1 MIIKSIRFKTFYM
14 NKAEPFYKKLSFN
27 LLSIGLICAALFLA
41 KDLIL
46 PILFAILLATL
57 LLPATKFLSRRKLS
71 KTFSII
77 IPLAIA
83 IIIGSAIIYFLSKQV
98 ANFMADVPT
107 LKERLNDIGSS
118 IQHWFNDQTHITVR
132 KQNQYIDQTL
142 DNLKEKAPQIAS
154 VTFGSITGM
163 LQYVILLPVYT
174 FLILYYRSVIKT
186 FIIGV
191 FKNGSRENVTD
202 ILTESTNISQKY
214 VMGLMIETAIVFTL
228 NAIGFLII
236 GVKYAIFMALLA
248 ALLNLIPYV
257 GMLIA
262 NIICILITLVCC
274 TDANTSHAI
283 WVGVVLLAVQFV
295 DNNFGMPLIVGNK
308 VRINALVT
316 IIGVLIGGKLCGV
329 PGMFLAIPILAVA
342 KVIFDRVPELKPWG
356 GLLGDGTSAE
366 EKEVLS
372 E

>member
-1 MIIKSIRFKTFYM
+1 M

-27 LLSIGLICAALFLA
+27 LLSIGLICAALILA

-57 LLPATKFLSRRKLS
+57 LLPTTKFLYRRNLS
-71 KTFSII
+71 KTLSII

-83 IIIGSAIIYFLSKQV
+83 IIIGGGILFILSKQV

-107 LKERLNDIGSS
+107 LKERLNDVGSS
-118 IQHWFNDQTHITVR
+118 IQHWLNDQTHITVR

-154 VTFGSITGM
+154 VTMGSITDM
-163 LQYVILLPVYT
+163 LTYVVLLPIYT

-191 FKNGSRENVTD
+191 FKNGTEKNVTD
-202 ILTESTNISQKY
+202 ILTESTSIAQKY
-214 VMGLMIETAIVFTL
+214 VTGLMIETVIVFVL
-228 NAIGFLII
+228 NSLGFLII

-257 GMLIA
+257 GMLTA
-262 NIICILITLVCC
+262 NIICMLITLVCC
-274 TDANTSHAI
+274 NDSSSSQVI
-283 WVGVVLLAVQFV
+283 WVGVVLFVVQII

-316 IIGVLIGGKLCGV
+316 IIGVLVGGKLCGV
-329 PGMFLAIPILAVA
+329 PGMFLAIPILAVI
-342 KVIFDRVPELKPWG
+342 KVIFDKVPELNPWG
-356 GLLGDGTSAE
+356 TLLSDGTTITKS
-366 EKEVLS
+366 KET
-372 E
+372 

>member
-1 MIIKSIRFKTFYM
+1 MIINLQHQTLSMDKS
-14 NKAEPFYKKLSFN
+14 EPFYKKLSFN
-27 LLSIGLICAALFLA
+27 LLSLGLICAALVLA
-41 KDLIL
+41 KDFIL

-57 LLPATKFLSRRKLS
+57 LLPTTKFLSKRKFP
-71 KTFSII
+71 KTFSIL
-77 IPLAIA
+77 IPLVVTF
-83 IIIGSAIIYFLSKQV
+83 IIGGSILYLLSKQV
-98 ANFMADVPT
+98 ANFMEDVPA
-107 LKERLNDIGSS
+107 LKERLNDVGSS
-118 IQHWFNDQTHITVR
+118 IQRWFNDQTHITVR
-132 KQNQYIDQTL
+132 KQNQYINQTL

-154 VTFGSITGM
+154 VTFGSITGI
-163 LQYVILLPVYT
+163 LQYIVLLPIYT
-174 FLILYYRSVIKT
+174 FLILYYRSVIKI

-191 FKNGSRENVTD
+191 FKNGSEKNVTD

-214 VMGLMIETAIVFTL
+214 VTGLLIETTIVFSL
-228 NAIGFLII
+228 NSLGFLII

-262 NIICILITLVCC
+262 NIICMLITLVCC
-274 TDANTSHAI
+274 SDSDSSQVI
-283 WVGVVLLAVQFV
+283 WVGVVLLVVQII

-316 IIGVLIGGKLCGV
+316 IIGVLLGGKLCGV

-356 GLLGDGTSAE
+356 TLLGDGT
-366 EKEVLS
+366 KPGQKKQG
-372 E
+372 